1 MPKVIIAKDSGF
13 CFGVRRAQSLLDLA
27 VKNGKKLNKK
37 VKMVGPLI
45 HNPRLIKEYENEGV
59 VVVDV
64 DGVKENSFAVI
75 RSHGIEKLQEEA
87 IKQKKVLKQ

>member
-45 HNPRLIKEYENEGV
+45 HNPRLIKEYEN
-59 VVVDV
+59 DA
-64 DGVKENSFAVI
+64 DFLAANLY
-75 RSHGIEKLQEEA
+75 KLQQYA
-87 IKQKKVLKQ
+87 R